1 MTMYNNNNR
10 NRNGGKNFNRPAPAE
25 PTELQVMLTELLMDQ
40 LDHYKAELDIPS
52 DETRERNNQL
62 FNLGSFKKHL
72 MDDLVAYQVER
83 KVFFDRETG
92 DLKRASVSIVV
103 MDEKYGSI
111 EYYCNGFLNERL
123 GGNIVVTPIKERGP
137 VTRDSYKTNIKPE

>member
-10 NRNGGKNFNRPAPAE
+10 NRNGGKNFNRPPPAE

-40 LDHYKAELDIPS
+40 LDRSTAELTHPP
-52 DETRERNNQL
+52 DETPQRNNPL
-62 FNLGSFKKHL
+62 LNPGSFKKHP